1 MDSYASRLALQLV
14 PLLAARY
21 CATLE
26 GHVFVGPLFCDE
38 NSEKADELSKV
49 RNRKSAAQ
57 VAAYLHPQFV
67 EQHRAGNVHCWP
79 NKREADCSASST
91 ERAQINL
98 TTCEPSF
105 FLLCSLFLSCTA
117 PVLTT
122 SPTVSGEHTLEL
134 L

>member
-26 GHVFVGPLFCDE
+26 GHVFLGPLFCDE

-57 VAAYLHPQFV
+57 VAAHLHPQFV
-67 EQHRAGNVHCWP
+67 EQHEPATCIVGRI
-79 NKREADCSASST
+79 REKPTAVLAAPKELRLISQLVSP
-91 ERAQINL
+91 R
-98 TTCEPSF
+98 F
-105 FLLCSLFLSCTA
+105 FCYVVCFS
-117 PVLTT
+117 PVLRQF
-122 SPTVSGEHTLEL
+122 
-134 L
+134 